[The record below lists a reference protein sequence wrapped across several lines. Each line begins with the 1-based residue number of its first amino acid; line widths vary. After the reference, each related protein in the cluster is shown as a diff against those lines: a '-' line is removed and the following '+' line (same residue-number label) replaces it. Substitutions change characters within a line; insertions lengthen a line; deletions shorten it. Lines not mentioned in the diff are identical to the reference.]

1 MEPQERDLTEGN
13 TLKNLWMLAWPG
25 IAGRF
30 FENMYQLV
38 NVKLIGLLG
47 QVAGMLGQSAI
58 VTYGIVGGF
67 FGILN
72 NISGPGSVTVI
83 SRNWGAKN
91 YQKAA
96 WAAEQTLIYK
106 FLAGVIAAIV
116 GLIFLRQLLGLAGA
130 EQVLSIPANMKPTPG
145 ELPFCLPEMT
155 LAVQYGTILLLAL
168 PFQFC
173 YFTFNTIF
181 RCTSDS
187 ETGMILNI
195 SSAIINIFLDIT
207 FVLGWWIIPKMGIIG
222 VAMATVLSQL
232 VAFFVG
238 MYFLLTGKKITLT
251 RFTLL
256 AMPKVRDSIVHY
268 RLRVPYYKIR
278 LEQRGIKISFP
289 GLFKPDLGILKT
301 FLRIGT
307 SYAITNSLGSVSS
320 MIFINLI
327 SVFGP
332 AYKAVYGVIA
342 TIAGFV
348 NMPLLGLQQAAGA
361 LVGQN
366 LGAKKPN
373 GAFRTTLYAV
383 LMGVGLC
390 ALTVLVGFPFG
401 GAIVSQFQKNPEAVK
416 IGAMVFGLAMTGN
429 MINAGQ
435 WMLWT
440 AFEGSGYTFWPSL
453 LGQLN
458 HWLLNI
464 LPVIVAI
471 KVYRADI
478 VWIYYIGIFSSSC
491 VMFINWLLFKNGSW
505 KSARV

>member
-30 FENMYQLV
+30 FENLYQLV
-38 NVKLIGLLG
+38 NVKLVGLLG
-47 QVAGMLGQSAI
+47 QVAGMLGQSAV

-106 FLAGVIAAIV
+106 FLAGVIGSII
-116 GLIFLRQLLGLAGA
+116 GLVFLRQLLSLAGA
-130 EQVLSIPANMKPTPG
+130 SQVVNIPANLHPTPA
-145 ELPFCLPEMT
+145 EMPFCLSEMT
-155 LAVQYGTILLLAL
+155 LAIQYGTVLLISL

-187 ETGMILNI
+187 QTGMILNF
-195 SSAIINIFLDIT
+195 SSAVLNLVFDIIFI
-207 FVLGWWIIPKMGIIG
+207 LGWGIIPRMGIIG
-222 VAMATVLSQL
+222 AAYSTVLAQML
-232 VAFFVG
+232 VFFVG
-238 MYFLLTGKKITLT
+238 MGLMLTGNKISAE
-251 RFTLL
+251 RYTLL
-256 AMPKVRDSIVHY
+256 VLPYREGNSVRF
-268 RLRVPYYKIR
+268 RLRIPYYKFR
-278 LEQRGIKISFP
+278 LEKRGIKISFR
-289 GLFKPDLGILKT
+289 GLFKPDIGILKT

-307 SYAITNSLGSVSS
+307 SYAVTNSLGSVSS

-332 AYKAVYGVIA
+332 AYKAVYGVTS

-348 NMPLLGLQQAAGA
+348 NMPLLGLQQAASA

-366 LGAKKPN
+366 LGAHKPH
-373 GAFRTTLYAV
+373 GAYKTTFYAV
-383 LMGVGLC
+383 LIGIGLC
-390 ALTVLVGFPFG
+390 SITVFVGFPFG
-401 GAIVSQFQKNPEAVK
+401 GSIIGMFQSNPDSIK
-416 IGAMVFGLAMTGN
+416 IGTMVFGLAMTSN

-471 KVYRADI
+471 KVYRADL
-478 VWIYYIGIFSSSC
+478 VWIYYIGIFSSSS

>member
-13 TLKNLWMLAWPG
+13 TLKNLWLLAWPG

-30 FENMYQLV
+30 FENLYQLV

-106 FLAGVIAAIV
+106 FLAGVIASVI
-116 GLIFLRQLLGLAGA
+116 GLVFLRQLLFLAGA
-130 EQVLSIPANMKPTPG
+130 DQVINLPANLSPTAG
-145 ELPFCLPEMT
+145 EIPFCKPEMT
-155 LAVQYGTILLLAL
+155 LAIQYGTVLLISL

-187 ETGMILNI
+187 QTGMILNI
-195 SSAIINIFLDIT
+195 SSAIVNIVLDVI
-207 FVLGWWIIPKMGIIG
+207 FVLGWGAIPKMGIIG
-222 VAMATVLSQL
+222 VALATVFSQL
-232 VAFFVG
+232 AAFFVG
-238 MYFLLTGKKITLT
+238 MFFLLTGNKITLT

-256 AMPKVRDSIVHY
+256 AIPKIKDSIVHY
-268 RLRVPYYKIR
+268 RLRIPYYKLR
-278 LEQRGIKISFP
+278 LEKRGIKINFS

-348 NMPLLGLQQAAGA
+348 NMPLLGLQQAASA
-361 LVGQN
+361 LVGQH
-366 LGAKKPN
+366 LGARKPH
-373 GAFRTTLYAV
+373 GAAKTTLYAM
-383 LMGVGLC
+383 LMGIGLC
-390 ALTVLVGFPFG
+390 AITVLVGFPFG
-401 GAIVSQFQKNPEAVK
+401 GAIIRQFQSNPEAIK
-416 IGAMVFGLAMTGN
+416 IGAMVFGLAMTSN
-429 MINAGQ
+429 MVNAGQ

-471 KVYRADI
+471 KVYMADI
-478 VWIYYIGIFSSSC
+478 VWIYYIGILSSSS
-491 VMFINWLLFKNGSW
+491 VMLINWLLFKNGSW